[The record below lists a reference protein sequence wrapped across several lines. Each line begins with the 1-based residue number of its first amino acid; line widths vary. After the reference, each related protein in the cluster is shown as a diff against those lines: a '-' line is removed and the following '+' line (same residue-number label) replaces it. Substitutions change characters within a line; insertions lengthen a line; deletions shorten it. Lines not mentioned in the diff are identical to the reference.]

1 MNRSVL
7 IAWRSYIAPITTL
20 RAARIG
26 FPVGFLL
33 VAGVAAGRFLGLIA
47 PESLRELEHFIIL
60 PGVPL
65 FAALLG
71 EMALRDGITQR
82 TLLYPLL
89 GPVPRGTLALV
100 RTAAAA
106 LLLAAATIALMVVL
120 ELIAGDLG
128 PGTVRELAA
137 ILLAVCVYTA
147 LAGVVHLLSPRGLIL
162 NLAIYAVLDYPLG
175 RLPVGLRVL
184 APSHH
189 VRTLADF
196 SDPLQI
202 PISVPVAP
210 ADPLVSTV
218 VLLVIAA
225 AATVTGAAI
234 FANKKLPEL
243 C

>member
-1 MNRSVL
+1 MTRPAL

-26 FPVGFLL
+26 VPIAVLL
-33 VAGVAAGRFLGLIA
+33 LAAIAAGRFLGLIP
-47 PESLRELEHFIIL
+47 PEALSDLQHFIIL

-89 GPVPRGTLALV
+89 GPVPRGTLAAV
-100 RTAAAA
+100 RTTAAA
-106 LLLAAATIALMVVL
+106 LLLAAATVALMAAL
-120 ELIAGDLG
+120 KLIAGGFG
-128 PGTVRELAA
+128 PGAAREMAA
-137 ILLAVCVYTA
+137 IVLASCVYTA
-147 LAGVVHLLSPRGLIL
+147 LAGVVHILSSRGLIL
-162 NLAIYAVLDYPLG
+162 NLAIYAVCDYPLG

-196 SDPLQI
+196 SDPLRI
-202 PISVPVAP
+202 PISVPVAA
-210 ADPLVSTV
+210 ADPLASTL

-225 AATVTGAAI
+225 VATLAVAAI

>member
-1 MNRSVL
+1 MTQSIL
-7 IAWRSYIAPITTL
+7 IAWRGYLAPITTL

-26 FPVGFLL
+26 VPIAILL
-33 VAGVAAGRFLGLIA
+33 LAAVAAGRFTGLIP
-47 PESLRELEHFIIL
+47 PEALEGLQQFIIL

-89 GPVPRGTLALV
+89 GPVPRGTLAAA

-106 LLLAAATIALMVVL
+106 LLLATGTVTLMAAIK
-120 ELIAGDLG
+120 LIAGDFG
-128 PGTVRELAA
+128 PGAARELAA
-137 ILLAVCVYTA
+137 LVLGSCAYTA
-147 LAGVVHLLSPRGLIL
+147 LAGVIHLISPRGLIL
-162 NLAIYAVLDYPLG
+162 NLALYAVADYPLG

-196 SDPLQI
+196 SDPLRI

-210 ADPLVSTV
+210 ADPIVSTL
-218 VLLVIAA
+218 VLIAIAIAA
-225 AATVTGAAI
+225 TLAVAAL

>member
-1 MNRSVL
+1 MIRSAL

-20 RAARIG
+20 RAARIAIPIG
-26 FPVGFLL
+26 ILL
-33 VAGVAAGRFLGLIA
+33 IAAVAAGRFLGLVS
-47 PESLRELEHFIIL
+47 PESLSDFQHFIIL

-65 FAALLG
+65 LAALLG

-89 GPVPRGTLALV
+89 GPVPRGTLAAV

-106 LLLAAATIALMVVL
+106 LLLAAATVALMVVL
-120 ELIAGDLG
+120 KLIAGDLG
-128 PGTVRELAA
+128 QGTARELAA
-137 ILLAVCVYTA
+137 IVLGACVYTA

-162 NLAIYAVLDYPLG
+162 NLAIYAIFDYPLG
-175 RLPVGLRVL
+175 RLPIGLRVL

-196 SDPLQI
+196 SDPFRI
-202 PISVPVAP
+202 PITVPVP
-210 ADPLVSTV
+210 SADPLVSTL
-218 VLLVIAA
+218 VLLVV
-225 AATVTGAAI
+225 ATGATLAGAAI